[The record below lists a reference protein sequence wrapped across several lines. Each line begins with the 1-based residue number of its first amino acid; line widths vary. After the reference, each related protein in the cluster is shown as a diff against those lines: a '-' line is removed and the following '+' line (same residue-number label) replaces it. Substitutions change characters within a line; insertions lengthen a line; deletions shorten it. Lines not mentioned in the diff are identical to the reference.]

1 MWAFS
6 VKQLCGYHK
15 TEVKRG
21 GCWST
26 MIQILLSK
34 RFLFLYFAL
43 FMHLIILMSH
53 KTPGRPPAQQNRSP
67 VLAGCTTFRRWEG
80 EKEAGWGKPVKPE
93 RKWRMW
99 SGEQT
104 AASRE
109 LPLCLAF
116 FLLLPPDPAA
126 SLTTSPP
133 LEKHKQL
140 KSPHWARASQNTL
153 HSLVRTR
160 GNMTRI
166 TRTSFTT

>member
-6 VKQLCGYHK
+6 VKQLCGYNK

-21 GCWST
+21 GCWSK
-26 MIQILLSK
+26 MIPILLLK
-34 RFLFLYFAL
+34 WFLFLYFAR

-53 KTPGRPPAQQNRSP
+53 KTPGLPPAQQNWSP
-67 VLAGCTTFRRWEG
+67 LLAGCTTLCRWEG

-99 SGEQT
+99 SEEQT
-104 AASRE
+104 GVSRE
-109 LPLCLAF
+109 LPLCLA

-153 HSLVRTR
+153 QSLVRTR

-166 TRTSFTT
+166 ARTSFTA

>member
-6 VKQLCGYHK
+6 VKQLCGYNK
-15 TEVKRG
+15 TEVKIG
-21 GCWST
+21 GCWSK
-26 MIQILLSK
+26 MIPILLLK
-34 RFLFLYFAL
+34 WFLFLYFAR

-53 KTPGRPPAQQNRSP
+53 KTPGLPPAQQNWSP
-67 VLAGCTTFRRWEG
+67 LLARCTTLCRWEG

-104 AASRE
+104 GASRE
-109 LPLCLAF
+109 LPLCLA

-153 HSLVRTR
+153 QSLVRTR

-166 TRTSFTT
+166 TRTSFTA

>member
-6 VKQLCGYHK
+6 VKQLCGHNK

-26 MIQILLSK
+26 MIQILLLK
-34 RFLFLYFAL
+34 WFLFLYFVL

-67 VLAGCTTFRRWEG
+67 LLAGCTTLSRWEG

-160 GNMTRI
+160 GNVTRI

>member
-6 VKQLCGYHK
+6 VKQLCGHNK

-21 GCWST
+21 ECWST
-26 MIQILLSK
+26 MIQILLLK
-34 RFLFLYFAL
+34 RFLFLYFGL

-53 KTPGRPPAQQNRSP
+53 KTPGLPPAQQNRSP
-67 VLAGCTTFRRWEG
+67 LLAGCTTFRRWEG

-160 GNMTRI
+160 GNVTRI